1 MPQLGGD
8 LYTNA
13 PLSRAA
19 VAGFQKATNFLAPF
33 MFPRLIVNK
42 PSGLYYKWLLA
53 DLNRNEMAARAAYAP
68 AQIANFGKVDAT
80 FKVPTESLAYLLNDT
95 ERKAADFQID
105 PSKVIPRVLSYKALL
120 RLEKMLADVAFLN
133 TTWYRIVT
141 GAAADSI
148 SEGTASDR
156 KRFTDTTTDPIKA
169 FFQEISY
176 QSKLTG
182 FRPNALAF
190 GEKAW
195 LGFRTNPYVMATLT
209 GTTGIVRTAP
219 ATHQEVKNLLG
230 LKFCGTSSAIY
241 NTAAPGQATSTNAR
255 IIPEDSCLLY
265 YRGEAEGDDPGTWGD
280 EMPVAGCS
288 QVWEAGAGNN
298 EGLRIRTF
306 RDEKAGAGGS
316 DHSEIDTFRTYGS
329 VTAEMGTIFED
340 MTTGI

>member
-1 MPQLGGD
+1 MPHLAGD
-8 LYTNA
+8 LYTNG

-19 VAGFQKATNFLAPF
+19 VAGFQKATNFMAPF
-33 MFPRLIVNK
+33 FFPRLIVNK
-42 PSGLYYKWLLA
+42 PAGIYYKWLLA
-53 DLNRNEMAARAAYAP
+53 DLNRSEMVARASYAP
-68 AQIANFGKVDAT
+68 AQIANFGKTTAN
-80 FKVPTESLAYLLNDT
+80 FSVPTESLAYLLNDT
-95 ERKAADFQID
+95 ERKAADFQLD
-105 PSKVIPRVLSYKALL
+105 PAKVIPRVLSYKALL
-120 RLEKMLADVAFLN
+120 RLEKMLADVAFVN
-133 TTWYRIVT
+133 TAWYRTVT

-169 FFQEISY
+169 MLQEISY

-182 FRPNALAF
+182 FKPDALGF

-195 LGFRTNPYVMATLT
+195 LGFRTNPYVLATLT
-209 GTTGIVRTAP
+209 GTTGMVRTAP
-219 ATHQEVKNLLG
+219 AELTEVANLLG
-230 LKFCGTSSAIY
+230 LKFVGVSSAIY
-241 NTAAPGQATSTNAR
+241 NTAAPGQTTATNSR

-265 YRGEAEGDDPGTWGD
+265 YRGAEGQDPGTWGD

-288 QVWEAGAGNN
+288 QVWQDGAGNN

-316 DHSEIDTFRTYGS
+316 DHSEIDTFRTFGV
-329 VTAEMGTIFED
+329 VTSEMGTLFED